1 MHLSHIAKI
10 LLQMNNNYFSKTALV
25 RFRYES
31 VSLDA
36 NIVCF
41 DDEQDISNTLEKSRK
56 SQSVTEWSR
65 CRKH

>member
-1 MHLSHIAKI
+1 MS
-10 LLQMNNNYFSKTALV
+10 NNYFSKTALV

-31 VSLDA
+31 VSLDV

-41 DDEQDISNTLEKSRK
+41 VDEQDIPNTLEKSRK

-65 CRKH
+65 CRNH